1 MTSKDKAKLVGS
13 ELLKALETEASFE
26 LKQTRQLVEEAC
38 TRDIS
43 AYWMGSGLGEISR
56 ASISTLVTPAIA
68 GGQWGFNS
76 LVSRL
81 GNLNVADSQ
90 LDEIANEILEL
101 GSPHAKI
108 LNYSR
113 FRSGAVQAYVA
124 QCKAS
129 SFDAELLGITESK
142 SRTYKSNLEKILNS
156 KISSPNT
163 LNSWASEVSDLM
175 ELLSIEQD
183 RQRASSDE
191 AAGKGRKGSVSTKS
205 ISSYSKHWLSF
216 VEEKLSFEVGGRW
229 KGDLEESTAERSK
242 YLNAYEALSW
252 NLMKKSLAESKSTRR
267 SFSNNQ
273 KTMEKKPNSSSDKL
287 ITDIHDLGGR
297 KLTISYNVP
306 GVDADLIKPAINSLK
321 GHMIINPKSA
331 NATVNMKSDSS
342 YLSIDLENP
351 RKSDLETV
359 EILLNSHI

>member
-1 MTSKDKAKLVGS
+1 MTSKDKAKFTGS
-13 ELLKALETEASFE
+13 ELLKALETEAAFE
-26 LKQTRQLVEEAC
+26 LKQTRHLVEEAC
-38 TRDIS
+38 TKDITV
-43 AYWMGSGLGEISR
+43 YWRGSGLGEISR
-56 ASISTLVTPAIA
+56 ASILTLVTPAIA

-76 LVSRL
+76 LISRL
-81 GNLNVADSQ
+81 ENLNVADSQ

-101 GSPHAKI
+101 ASPHTKI

-124 QCKAS
+124 QCKES
-129 SFDAELLGITESK
+129 SFDAEFLGITESK
-142 SRTYKSNLEKILNS
+142 SRSYKSDLEKILTS
-156 KISSPNT
+156 KISSPET
-163 LNSWASEVSDLM
+163 LNSWARDVSDLM
-175 ELLSIEQD
+175 ELLSAEQD

-191 AAGKGRKGSVSTKS
+191 AAGKTRKGSVSTKS

-216 VEEKLSFEVGGRW
+216 VEEKLSSEVGGKW
-229 KGDLEESTAERSK
+229 KGDLAESTAERSK
-242 YLNAYEALSW
+242 YLNSYEALNW

-267 SFSNNQ
+267 RFSNNH
-273 KTMEKKPNSSSDKL
+273 KSIEKKLISSGDKL

>member
-1 MTSKDKAKLVGS
+1 MTAKDKVKFVGS
-13 ELLKALETEASFE
+13 ELLKALEAEASFE

-38 TRDIS
+38 TKDIS
-43 AYWMGSGLGEISR
+43 AYWAGSGLGEISK

-81 GNLNVADSQ
+81 ENLNVANSK
-90 LDEIANEILEL
+90 LEEIANEILEL
-101 GSPHAKI
+101 VSPHAKI

-124 QCKAS
+124 QCKES
-129 SFDAELLGITESK
+129 SFNAEILGIAESK
-142 SRTYKSNLEKILNS
+142 SRAYKSDLEKILS
-156 KISSPNT
+156 RKISSPDT
-163 LNSWASEVSDLM
+163 LISWASEVSDLM
-175 ELLSIEQD
+175 ELLSAEQD

-216 VEEKLSFEVGGRW
+216 VEEKLTAEVGGKW
-229 KGDLEESTAERSK
+229 KRDLEESTAERSK
-242 YLNAYEALSW
+242 YLAAYEALSW
-252 NLMKKSLAESKSTRR
+252 NQMKKTLLESKSTRR

-273 KTMEKKPNSSSDKL
+273 KNQSKKANSSGDKL

-306 GVDADLIKPAINSLK
+306 GVDADLIKPAINSLRAQ
-321 GHMIINPKSA
+321 MIINPKSA
-331 NATVNMKSDSS
+331 LATVNMKSDSS

>member
-38 TRDIS
+38 TKDIS
-43 AYWMGSGLGEISR
+43 AYWVGSGLGEISK
-56 ASISTLVTPAIA
+56 ASISTLVSPAIA

-81 GNLNVADSQ
+81 ENLNVANSQ

-101 GSPHAKI
+101 ASPHAKI

-124 QCKAS
+124 QCKES
-129 SFDAELLGITESK
+129 SFDSELLGITESK
-142 SRTYKSNLEKILNS
+142 SRAYKSDLEKILIR
-156 KISSPNT
+156 KISSPDT
-163 LNSWASEVSDLM
+163 LISWASEVSDLM
-175 ELLSIEQD
+175 ELLSAEQD

-216 VEEKLSFEVGGRW
+216 VEEKLFTEVGGKW

-242 YLNAYEALSW
+242 YLTAYEALSW
-252 NLMKKSLAESKSTRR
+252 NHMKKTLLESKSTRR

-273 KTMEKKPNSSSDKL
+273 KNQTKKSNSSSNKL
-287 ITDIHDLGGR
+287 ITDIHDLGAR
-297 KLTISYNVP
+297 NLTISYNVP
-306 GVDADLIKPAINSLK
+306 GVDVDLIKPAINSLK
-321 GHMIINPKSA
+321 AQMIINPKSA
-331 NATVNMKSDSS
+331 HATVNMKSDSS

-359 EILLNSHI
+359 EILLNSHV

>member
-38 TRDIS
+38 AKDIS
-43 AYWMGSGLGEISR
+43 AYWIGSGLGEITR

-81 GNLNVADSQ
+81 ENLNVADSQ

-101 GSPHAKI
+101 ASPHAKI

-124 QCKAS
+124 QCKES

-142 SRTYKSNLEKILNS
+142 SRAYKSDLDKILNS
-156 KISSPNT
+156 KISSPDT
-163 LNSWASEVSDLM
+163 LNSWASGVSDLM
-175 ELLSIEQD
+175 EVLSAEQD

-216 VEEKLSFEVGGRW
+216 VEEKLSSEVGGKW

-242 YLNAYEALSW
+242 YLIVYEALSW
-252 NLMKKSLAESKSTRR
+252 NLMKKSLTESKSTRR
-267 SFSNNQ
+267 SFSNSQ
-273 KTMEKKPNSSSDKL
+273 KNTEKKLNSSSDKL

-342 YLSIDLENP
+342 YLSIDLDNP
-351 RKSDLETV
+351 KKSDVETV

>member
-1 MTSKDKAKLVGS
+1 MTMKDKTKLIGS
-13 ELLKALETEASFE
+13 ELLKALEAEASFE

-38 TRDIS
+38 MKDIS
-43 AYWMGSGLGEISR
+43 AYWTGSGLGEITRS
-56 ASISTLVTPAIA
+56 SISTLVTPAIA

-81 GNLNVADSQ
+81 QNLNVADSQ

-101 GSPHAKI
+101 ASPHAKL

-113 FRSGAVQAYVA
+113 FRSGAVQAYVT
-124 QCKAS
+124 QCKET

-142 SRTYKSNLEKILNS
+142 SRGYKSNLEKILSS
-156 KISSPNT
+156 KISS
-163 LNSWASEVSDLM
+163 LDSLYSWSTQVSDLM
-175 ELLSIEQD
+175 EQLSIEQD
-183 RQRASSDE
+183 RQHASSEE

-216 VEEKLSFEVGGRW
+216 TEEKLSSEVGGTW
-229 KGDLEESTAERSK
+229 KGDPEESTAERAK
-242 YLNAYEALSW
+242 YLISYETLSW
-252 NLMKKSLAESKSTRR
+252 SQMKKSLLESKSTRR

-273 KTMEKKPNSSSDKL
+273 RSQPKKTNSISDKL
-287 ITDIHDLGGR
+287 ITDNHDLGGR

-306 GVDADLIKPAINSLK
+306 GVDSDLIKPAINSLK
-321 GHMIINPKSA
+321 GHMIINPKSTHA
-331 NATVNMKSDSS
+331 SVNMKSDSS

>member
-1 MTSKDKAKLVGS
+1 MTAKDKAKFVGS
-13 ELLKALETEASFE
+13 ELLKALEVEASFE

-43 AYWMGSGLGEISR
+43 TYWAGSGLGEISK

-81 GNLNVADSQ
+81 ENLKVADSQ

-101 GSPHAKI
+101 ASPHAKV

-129 SFDAELLGITESK
+129 SFDSELLGIAEPK
-142 SRTYKSNLEKILNS
+142 SRAYKADLEKILS
-156 KISSPNT
+156 RKISSPDT
-163 LNSWASEVSDLM
+163 LISWANEVSDLM
-175 ELLSIEQD
+175 ELLSAEQD
-183 RQRASSDE
+183 RQRASSDG

-205 ISSYSKHWLSF
+205 IFSYSKHWLSF
-216 VEEKLSFEVGGRW
+216 VKEKLTAEVGGKW
-229 KGDLEESTAERSK
+229 KGGLEESTAERSK
-242 YLNAYEALSW
+242 YLAAYEALSW
-252 NLMKKSLAESKSTRR
+252 NQMKKTLLESKSTRR

-273 KTMEKKPNSSSDKL
+273 KNQSKKANSSSDKL

-321 GHMIINPKSA
+321 AHMIINPKSA
-331 NATVNMKSDSS
+331 NATVNMKSDST